1 MSRPNAYPFNVPNA
15 KNGSNRMNPSYSYSQ
30 SSLQSAA
37 SSTANLLP
45 PTRGPVQAA
54 SFPNGHSSLSV
65 RSVTSNGSLNSSA
78 AYSSSTHSLSDK
90 FSLSP
95 DPSIWASESGVHVQ
109 EPDDYLHN
117 PDPKR
122 DRKNDKG
129 GTVFTSRGLANLGC
143 LVILV
148 VGLTTLFAGYPLI
161 VYFTRHPLST
171 LGAFNLGG
179 INSTGQVPELLG
191 NWGLIDIATPNDV
204 YTKTGFDGS
213 EMELVFSDEFNVDNR
228 TFYPGDDPYWEA
240 VDLHYWQTN
249 NLEWYDPSA
258 VTTSGGALH
267 ITLSKTPNHD
277 LEYMGGLI
285 STWNK
290 FCFTGGR
297 IEVSVTLPGTT
308 GVAGLWPAVWTM
320 GNLGRA
326 GYGASLEGMWPYT
339 YDSCD
344 VGTLA
349 NQTQG
354 GLPIDATING
364 DPSANGALSFLPGQR
379 LSACTCKGESH
390 PGPLKTDGSLTGRA
404 APEIDIFEAQVDVA
418 RLTGTVSQS
427 AQWAPFNAAYAWPN
441 TTANLIIPDPTITK
455 YNLYMGGA
463 FQQATSCVSDTN
475 QNCYSQSGNGCFA
488 IYGYEYR
495 PGVDNAY
502 ITWMNNDKAAWTL
515 NAAGMGPDQLVKIG
529 QRPIPQEPMYII
541 MNLGISENFGG
552 VDFKHLI
559 FPVTMSIDW
568 IRVYQPK
575 GEKNIGCDPPAFPTQ
590 DYINAY
596 IDAYTNPNLTTWRD
610 DYKQPFPKNRLIDN
624 CT

>member
-1 MSRPNAYPFNVPNA
+1 M
-15 KNGSNRMNPSYSYSQ
+15 
-30 SSLQSAA
+30 
-37 SSTANLLP
+37 
-45 PTRGPVQAA
+45 QAT
-54 SFPNGHSSLSV
+54 SFPNNPSALSV
-65 RSVTSNGSLNSSA
+65 RSVVSNASLNSTV
-78 AYSSSTHSLSDK
+78 AYSSSCHSLSDK

-95 DPSIWASESGVHVQ
+95 DPSIWASESGTQ

-129 GTVFTSRGLANLGC
+129 GTIFTSRGIANLGC
-143 LVILV
+143 LVLLV

-191 NWGLIDIATPNDV
+191 NWGLIDIHTPQEV
-204 YTKTGFDGS
+204 YTKAGFDGS
-213 EMELVFSDEFNVDNR
+213 QMELVFSDEFNVDNR

-249 NLEWYDPSA
+249 NLEWYDPSS

-267 ITLSKTPNHD
+267 ITLSNTVNHD
-277 LEYMGGLI
+277 LNYMGGLV

-308 GVAGLWPAVWTM
+308 GVEGLWPAVWTM

-349 NQTQG
+349 NQTQN
-354 GLPIDATING
+354 GLPVAATING
-364 DPSANGALSFLPGQR
+364 DPSNNGVLSFLPGQR
-379 LSACTCKGESH
+379 LSACTCSGESH
-390 PGPLKTDGSLTGRA
+390 PGPLKPDGTLTGRA
-404 APEIDIFEAQVDVA
+404 APEIDIFEAQVDTA
-418 RLTGTVSQS
+418 RLVGTVSQS
-427 AQWAPFNAAYAWPN
+427 AQWGPFNAAYTWN
-441 TTANLIIPDPTITK
+441 NNSANMVIDNSTITK
-455 YNLYMGGA
+455 YNLYKGGA
-463 FQQATSCVSDTN
+463 FQQATSCISDTN
-475 QNCYSQSGNGCFA
+475 QSCYSQSGTGCFA
-488 IYGYEYR
+488 VYGYEYR

-515 NAAGMGPDQLVKIG
+515 NAPGMGPDGLVQIQ
-529 QRPIPQEPMYII
+529 QRPIPEEPMYII

-552 VDFKHLI
+552 VDFKHLE

-568 IRVYQPK
+568 IRVYQPQ

-590 DYINAY
+590 DYINTY
-596 IDAYTNPNLTTWRD
+596 IEAYTNPNLTTWRND
-610 DYKQPFPKNRLIDN
+610 FKQPFPKNRLIDN